1 MKRKKRSPMFI
12 QIYND
17 HASSRDFSFTKLVGG
32 MALALF
38 LLMLCRLISLLR

>member
-1 MKRKKRSPMFI
+1 MKRRKRGPMFI

-17 HASSRDFSFTKLVGG
+17 PVASQDFSFTKLVGG
-32 MALALF
+32 MAIALF